1 MEFKHIEYFIETCR
15 YKSMSKAAEALYI
28 SQQALSRCIANM
40 EAELGC
46 KLFQRT
52 VKGITLTEDG
62 TYFYHIF
69 APQVE
74 QFQKSLADTIAH
86 FESRPVRLPFCCA
99 PLIFRCL
106 DPDLLFDFQ
115 EQYPNIT
122 LELLEL
128 SDTECDA
135 YVEADPTHFGLLA
148 IPENRH
154 GERLAYTPVKTFPLY
169 LFVHKDNPLASLK
182 RVNFSQLKEEP
193 FLMLDKKSYYH
204 KLVLHYA
211 RKYQFKPKTAFE
223 SSDANQLI
231 SLVNKGRG
239 IALSLAPM
247 LDSSVY
253 DNVVMIPFD
262 DKTITWCIAF
272 IHQDYEKLS
281 TVAKKFI
288 RFLIEKVNTD

>member
-15 YKSMSKAAEALYI
+15 HNSMSKAAEELFI

-62 TYFYHIF
+62 TYFHSIF

-74 QFQKSLADTIAH
+74 QFHQSLADTLAH

-106 DPDLLFDFQ
+106 DPDLLFSFQ

-135 YVEADPTHFGLLA
+135 YVEADPTHLGLLA

-154 GERLAYTPVKTFPLY
+154 GERLPYTPVKTFPLY
-169 LFVHKDNPLASLK
+169 LFVHKGNPLAALK
-182 RVNFSQLKEEP
+182 EVNFSQLRDEA
-193 FLMLDKKSYYH
+193 FLMLDKKSYYR
-204 KLVLHYA
+204 KLVRHYA
-211 RKYQFKPKTAFE
+211 RKYQFSPKTAFE
-223 SSDANQLI
+223 SSDASQLI
-231 SLVNKGRG
+231 GLVNKGRG

-253 DNVVMIPFD
+253 ENVVMVPFD
-262 DKTITWCIAF
+262 DPTITWCIAF
-272 IHQDYEKLS
+272 IYQDYEKLS
-281 TVAKKFI
+281 SAAKKFM
-288 RFLIEKVNTD
+288 RFLIEQVNSD

>member
-15 YKSMSKAAEALYI
+15 HKSISKAAEALYI
-28 SQQALSRCIANM
+28 SQQALSRCISNM
-40 EAELGC
+40 EGELGC
-46 KLFQRT
+46 KLFERT
-52 VKGITLTEDG
+52 VKGIALTEDG
-62 TYFYHIF
+62 IYFHSIF

-74 QFQKSLADTIAH
+74 QFHQSLADTIAH

-106 DPDLLFDFQ
+106 DPDLLFSFQ

-135 YVEADPTHFGLLA
+135 YVEADTTHFGLLA

-154 GERLAYTPVKTFPLY
+154 GERLPYTPVKTFPLY
-169 LFVHKDNPLASLK
+169 LFVHKDNPLAALNE
-182 RVNFSQLKEEP
+182 VNFSQLQEEP
-193 FLMLDKKSYYH
+193 FLMLDKKSYYR

-211 RKYQFKPKTAFE
+211 RKYEFEPKTAFE
-223 SSDANQLI
+223 SSDASQLI

-247 LDSSVY
+247 LDPSVY
-253 DNVVMIPFD
+253 ENVVMVPFD

-272 IHQDYEKLS
+272 IYQDYEKLS
-281 TVAKKFI
+281 SVAKKFM
-288 RFLIEKVNTD
+288 RFLIEKVNSD